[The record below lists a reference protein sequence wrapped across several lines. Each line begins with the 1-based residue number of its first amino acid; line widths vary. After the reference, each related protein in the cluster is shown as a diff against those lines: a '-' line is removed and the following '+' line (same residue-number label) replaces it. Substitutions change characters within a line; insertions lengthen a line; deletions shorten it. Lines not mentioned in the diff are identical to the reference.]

1 MSYVKTTDFAAKD
14 NLPSG
19 NPNKIARGTEVDVE
33 FDNIQAAFTSVL
45 VNTILTGTTSIANLN
60 VTNVSNLTIS
70 QGTY

>member
-19 NPNKIARGTEVDVE
+19 DPNKIARGTEVDVE

-60 VTNVSNLTIS
+60 VTSVSNLTIS